1 MRRPILALAAAVFLS
16 GSTLAYAQG
25 TPPDTGQSQKDQ
37 TKDQMQQPGSSGDQ
51 AKDQMQQPGARSG
64 AEPRSMP
71 SSEQKPLDRNLQNT
85 QMQGGQG
92 SEREH
97 MQGRDQIQGG
107 DRDRPQGG
115 QMLRGG
121 EERGEGTRPL
131 SIEQKTTLRET
142 VLRRGPKLTR
152 VNFRIGVGAVVP
164 RSVRVVAVPQPI
176 LAIYPEWAGDLY
188 FVYGDEI
195 VVVAPDSMAIVG
207 VLPL

>member
-1 MRRPILALAAAVFLS
+1 MSRPILALAAALFLS
-16 GSTLAYAQG
+16 GGTLAYAQG
-25 TPPDTGQSQKDQ
+25 TAPDTGQSQKDQ
-37 TKDQMQQPGSSGDQ
+37 TKDQMQQPG
-51 AKDQMQQPGARSG
+51 ARSG
-64 AEPRSMP
+64 AEPRSAP
-71 SSEQKPLDRNLQNT
+71 SNEQRPSDRNLQNT

-92 SEREH
+92 TEREQ
-97 MQGRDQIQGG
+97 MQGG
-107 DRDRPQGG
+107 DREKLQGG
-115 QMLRGG
+115 QMMRGG

-142 VLRRGPKLTR
+142 VLRSGPKVTN
-152 VNFRIGVGAVVP
+152 VSFRIGVGAVVP

>member
-1 MRRPILALAAAVFLS
+1 LALAAAVFLS
-16 GSTLAYAQG
+16 GGTLAYAQG
-25 TPPDTGQSQKDQ
+25 TPPDSGQSQKDQ

-51 AKDQMQQPGARSG
+51 TKMQQPGARSG
-64 AEPRSMP
+64 AEPRTMP
-71 SSEQKPLDRNLQNT
+71 SSEQRPSDRNMQNT

-92 SEREH
+92 SEREQ
-97 MQGRDQIQGG
+97 MQGRDQ
-107 DRDRPQGG
+107 PQGG

-131 SIEQKTTLRET
+131 SVEQKTTLRDT
-142 VLRRGPKLTR
+142 VLRRGPKLTH
-152 VNFRIGVGAVVP
+152 VSFRIGVGAVVP